1 MPTRSRKPVQYPKT
15 KEPVPDA
22 SGTIDPPP
30 PPGEAPYVELPK
42 ETHTEFVDGEYVRVP
57 GPKPEEAAGITPD
70 TDEAASYPLAPGPAR
85 IEQPRDAAVSVPA
98 LRPAMPTDAAG
109 TYALATMTDQEFSER
124 LATLKRGRDRIAQ
137 IQRELMEVDVDY
149 GLIPGTPKPTL
160 FKPGAEKLALIYGLA
175 ADLQNTFVPG
185 DGETQP
191 PLKYES
197 ACFLHLGSFD
207 GPIVAVGH
215 GTANGWEK
223 RYRRE
228 ADKAC
233 PNCGATAIIKSKAEY
248 GGGWYCF
255 PKKGGCGSKFAEN
268 DEALAGQATDA
279 RGDPV
284 LANDLQNTLL
294 KMSEKRAFVDAVLRA
309 TASSSLFTQDVA
321 EEPLVDN
328 SPPAP
333 SAARRVESEPDYMEA
348 VHPGADTDPEAEV
361 RTADVGEV
369 QRGGHRPQV
378 TDAQIEAARTLAR
391 SLKLNPWQVAAEI
404 GDVVEDGDVQK
415 LLNEIAQMDEK
426 AAAGVALLG
435 LMKGMDPDDMGKVIQ
450 HLRKLAA

>member
-1 MPTRSRKPVQYPKT
+1 MPTARTRGRKPVQYPK
-15 KEPVPDA
+15 
-22 SGTIDPPP
+22 DP
-30 PPGEAPYVELPK
+30 ETDVNKLAESATAPSAL
-42 ETHTEFVDGEYVRVP
+42 
-57 GPKPEEAAGITPD
+57 EEAVTEVVGEVLSD
-70 TDEAASYPLAPGPAR
+70 TL
-85 IEQPRDAAVSVPA
+85 QPPA
-98 LRPAMPTDAAG
+98 LRPGIPTDAAG
-109 TYALATMTDQEFSER
+109 TFALATMTDEEFSQR

-175 ADLQNTFVPG
+175 ARLENTFVPG
-185 DGETQP
+185 DGEKQP
-191 PLKYES
+191 LLKYES

-255 PKKGGCGSKFAEN
+255 PKKGGCGSKFADN
-268 DEALAGQATDA
+268 DEQLAGQATDP

-328 SPPAP
+328 SVETTAGGAIVDT
-333 SAARRVESEPDYMEA
+333 SSGEVQGRVEEPE
-348 VHPGADTDPEAEV
+348 PEV
-361 RTADVGEV
+361 RTADLGEV
-369 QRGGHRPQV
+369 QRGGHRPEV
-378 TDAQIEAARTLAR
+378 TDAQIKVVRELSKSLGLKTPWMVATAISDALGDLATLDEVHDI
-391 SLKLNPWQVAAEI
+391 K
-404 GDVVEDGDVQK
+404 
-415 LLNEIAQMDEK
+415 EK
-426 AAAGVALLG
+426 AAAGAFLLG
-435 LMKGMDPDDMGKVIQ
+435 FMKDMDPDDMGIFIQ
-450 HLRKLAA
+450 HLRKLVAA